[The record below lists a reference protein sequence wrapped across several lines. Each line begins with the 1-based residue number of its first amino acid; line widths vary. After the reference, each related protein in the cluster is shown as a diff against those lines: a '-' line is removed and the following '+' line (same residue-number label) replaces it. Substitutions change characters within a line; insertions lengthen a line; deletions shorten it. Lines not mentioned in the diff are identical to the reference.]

1 MTRPLLLHALLV
13 AAAAVGS
20 AATTTTTPTDPVVRV
35 LNGSYEGLYLPA
47 FGQDVFL
54 GIPYAQDTGGRNRF
68 RVPQALEET
77 WEGVR
82 GAKRYGPACPDQ
94 QVAEDGYYGMSE
106 DCLSINIVR
115 PAGSAGGY
123 GVYGGEYDGR
133 GGSGIREGGGG
144 GGGEGKKTKLPVML
158 WIHGGSYQ
166 VGTSGLPNYNLTFLV
181 QRSVEIG
188 LPVLA
193 ASINYRKGGWG
204 NMYSREI
211 QGSGNTNLALRDMRK
226 ALAWIQENIGAFG
239 GDASSVT
246 IWGESAGS
254 FAVGQL
260 LMSYGG
266 RTDGLFHRSI
276 QESGSAA
283 TAWYNGSDWYQPIY
297 DKIVD
302 QAGCA
307 QAIDTLKCLRTVDY
321 ETIFPLL
328 NSSAVTGP
336 GWYPTVDGD
345 IIPAYPTTL
354 LHQARFAHIPHL
366 YGTNSD
372 EGTDNAPVGV
382 INTDADLR
390 TYLQQDTGFGFPP
403 STIARIMQLYP
414 DDPAQGIPLD
424 TGAERFA
431 DKGYQY
437 KRVAAIV
444 GDVFYHAPRLVDAR
458 AYAERAPTFV
468 YRFNTRPLAAY
479 ANSDY
484 DNTTTAA
491 SAATGG
497 GGGNGNGN
505 GNVTVTL
512 APAYKGVAHFS
523 EVGFV
528 FANPTSVGPWPGYRA
543 LSREMSERWIRFAHT
558 GDPNGGVWKRW
569 PRYDE
574 GAKGLN
580 MVLQTEEQG
589 GTYVE
594 EDTYRIEGREYL
606 STWARRRH
614 V

>member
-1 MTRPLLLHALLV
+1 MAGRSLVKSLLV
-13 AAAAVGS
+13 AGLTVAN
-20 AATTTTTPTDPVVRV
+20 PIVRV
-35 LNGSYEGLYLPA
+35 LNGSYEGLYLPS
-47 FGQDVFL
+47 FQQDVFL
-54 GIPYAQDTGGRNRF
+54 GVPYAQDTGGANRF
-68 RVPQALEET
+68 RVPQSLVET
-77 WEGVR
+77 WTSVR
-82 GAKRYGPACPDQ
+82 DAKVYGPACPDDQ
-94 QVAEDGYYGMSE
+94 IAVDGHYGMSE

-115 PAGSAGGY
+115 PAGSY
-123 GVYGGEYDGR
+123 GSYGDDGR
-133 GGSGIREGGGG
+133 EDTEEAQSS
-144 GGGEGKKTKLPVML
+144 KQKLPVLL
-158 WIHGGSYQ
+158 WIHGGGYQ
-166 VGTSGLPNYNLTFLV
+166 VGTSALPNYNLTYLV
-181 QRSVEIG
+181 QRSVDVG

-283 TAWYNGSDWYQPIY
+283 TAWCNGSDWYQPIY

-302 QAGCA
+302 RTNCT

-321 ETIFPLL
+321 DVIFPFL
-328 NSSAVTGP
+328 NASALPGP

-345 IIPAYPTTL
+345 VIPAYPTEL
-354 LHQARFAHIPHL
+354 LYQGRFAHVPHL

-382 INTDADLR
+382 INTDADLY
-390 TYLQQDTGFGFPP
+390 TYLQQDTGFGFPS
-403 STIARIMQLYP
+403 STIRRIMQLYP
-414 DDPAQGIPLD
+414 DDPAKGIPLN
-424 TGAERFA
+424 TGPERFA

-444 GDVFYHAPRLVDAR
+444 GDVFYHAPRLDDAR
-458 AYAERAPTFV
+458 HYAEHAPTYI
-468 YRFNTRPLAAY
+468 YRFNTRPLAGY
-479 ANSDY
+479 VNTDY
-484 DNTTTAA
+484 NGTNAGGSSGDGN
-491 SAATGG
+491 AT
-497 GGGNGNGN
+497 
-505 GNVTVTL
+505 VML

-528 FANPTSVGPWPGYRA
+528 FANPGSVGPWPGYRA
-543 LSREMSERWIRFAHT
+543 LSRMMSEQWIRFAYT
-558 GDPNGGVWKRW
+558 GNPNGQGLPRW
-569 PRYDE
+569 PRYNE
-574 GAKGLN
+574 SKKGFNL
-580 MVLQTEEQG
+580 VLQTEEQG

-606 STWARRRH
+606 TKWARRRH

>member
-1 MTRPLLLHALLV
+1 MTRPSLIAPLLLF
-13 AAAAVGS
+13 AAAAGGL
-20 AATTTTTPTDPVVRV
+20 TTTTSTTTAAADPVVRV
-35 LNGSYEGLYLPA
+35 LNGSYEGLHLPA

-68 RVPQALEET
+68 RAPQALDEA
-77 WEGVR
+77 WDGVR
-82 GAKRYGPACPDQ
+82 EAKRYGPACPDQ
-94 QVAEDGYYGMSE
+94 QADVDGYYGMGE

-115 PAGSAGGY
+115 PAGL
-123 GVYGGEYDGR
+123 GVDEDNNDEEE
-133 GGSGIREGGGG
+133 RE
-144 GGGEGKKTKLPVML
+144 KTAKSRKLPVML

-181 QRSVEIG
+181 QRSVEVG

-239 GDASSVT
+239 GDASSVA

-302 QAGCA
+302 QAGCT
-307 QAIDTLKCLRTVDY
+307 QAIDTLECLRTVDY

-328 NSSAVTGP
+328 NSSTVTGP

-345 IIPAYPTTL
+345 IIPAYPTIL
-354 LHQARFAHIPHL
+354 LQQSRFAHVPHL

-372 EGTDNAPVGV
+372 EGTDNAPVGI

-390 TYLQQDTGFGFPP
+390 TYLQRDTGFGFPP
-403 STIARIMQLYP
+403 ATIARIMQLYP

-431 DKGYQY
+431 EEGYQY

-458 AYAERAPTFV
+458 AYAKRAPTFV

-479 ANSDY
+479 TNIDY
-484 DNTTTAA
+484 GNTTG
-491 SAATGG
+491 ATGG
-497 GGGNGNGN
+497 GGGSGGSGNA
-505 GNVTVTL
+505 TVML

-558 GDPNGGVWKRW
+558 GDPNGGAWKRW
-569 PRYDE
+569 PRYNE

-606 STWARRRH
+606 SKWARRRH